1 VTKYL
6 FFKRTFV
13 KRVSQGQFLEA
24 IQFRRNGTT
33 RNDDYLDTT
42 LPIVLENLF
51 YSNFLAL
58 EIAIIVERTKPGQC
72 HLAITEENLN
82 REQIN

>member
-1 VTKYL
+1 M
-6 FFKRTFV
+6 FV

-33 RNDDYLDTT
+33 RNDGYLDTT

-51 YSNFLAL
+51 YSSFLTL
-58 EIAIIVERTKPGQC
+58 KIAIIVERTKPGQC
-72 HLAITEENLN
+72 HLAIAKENLN
-82 REQIN
+82 RKHIN